1 LGPGL
6 AIHLQKRSDA
16 TSPVVYHAASD
27 NALQIRLHLGT
38 SFTIVDV
45 KGNEIDTVYSIGRM
59 FDISSIYA
67 YVSALGKNGT
77 FSYQESIKFRE
88 GFSDIVPF
96 FDVASVSKNYSCY
109 SYYS

>member
-1 LGPGL
+1 
-6 AIHLQKRSDA
+6 
-16 TSPVVYHAASD
+16 
-27 NALQIRLHLGT
+27 LGT

-96 FDVASVSKNYSCY
+96 FDVAEEDRKIWKTPTTRDSQFKKHSGEHANPPCA
-109 SYYS
+109 